1 MISNK
6 YLFIL
11 LAGTGLLVSC
21 KQKTAPAQAPAER
34 VIPVSTVQVGEEPVA
49 NTVNYPGTVV
59 ALNQTELRAEV
70 NGYVTNIFVADGAT
84 VSRGQR
90 LYEIDHIRYKAAK
103 DQAKANLEIAEAN
116 LDKIRRDLD
125 RYKKLDEK
133 QAIAKQIL
141 DYAETDFNNAR
152 AQVAAARANLVT
164 AETNLARSVITAP
177 FNGTLGIS
185 QVRQGALV
193 SAGSTLMNTIS
204 STNPIAVDF
213 MVNERDLQAFVEL
226 QKKGNSAKD
235 SILSLELPGGN
246 IYSRYGKV
254 TTIDRA
260 VDQTSGTIAVR
271 ASFDNPEGL
280 LRVGMNVNAR
290 ITNRSATP
298 EKVIPYKAVME
309 QLGESFVYIVTDS
322 NTVQTQKVKLGIKV
336 EDKIVVKEGLTLGT
350 TIVSEGI
357 VNLRPG
363 DKITVQ
369 NNAQNA
375 R

>member
-6 YLFIL
+6 YLLIL
-11 LAGTGLLVSC
+11 LAGAGLLASC

-49 NTVNYPGTVV
+49 NIVNYPGTVV

-70 NGYVTNIFVADGAT
+70 NGYVTSIFVADGAT

-90 LYEIDHIRYKAAK
+90 LYEIDHTRYKAAR

-226 QKKGNSAKD
+226 QRKGNSAKD

-246 IYSRYGKV
+246 TYSRYGKV

-271 ASFDNPEGL
+271 AAFDNPEGL

-298 EKVIPYKAVME
+298 EMVIPYKAVME

-322 NTVQTQKVKLGIKV
+322 NTVQTQKVQLGIKV
-336 EDKIVVKEGLTLGT
+336 EDKIVVKEGLTPGT
-350 TIVSEGI
+350 AIVSDGI

-369 NNAQNA
+369 NNTQNA
-375 R
+375 Q

>member
-298 EKVIPYKAVME
+298 EMVIPYKAVME